1 MESRRIENETG
12 SLKEGLAGDLLIVK
26 GDVSKNIR
34 ALDDVQE
41 VYLAGEI
48 VYTV

>member
-1 MESRRIENETG
+1 MLGIGKETG
-12 SLKEGLAGDLLIVK
+12 SLKEGLAGDLLVVK

-34 ALDDVQE
+34 ALDDVLE
-41 VYLAGEI
+41 VYLAGKM

>member
-1 MESRRIENETG
+1 MLGIEKETG
-12 SLKEGLAGDLLIVK
+12 SLKEGLAGDLLVVK

-34 ALDDVQE
+34 ALDDVLE
-41 VYLAGEI
+41 VYLAGKM